1 MQPVGRLLYT
11 FSSPYELI
19 VILADVMHAHHR
31 ILKLCGYL
39 HRDLS
44 TNNIMGL
51 VGPDG
56 KVQGLLTNHDCAIK
70 VGEKRMLWS
79 EHTGT
84 LPFMSINN
92 LLGSSIE
99 RTELDD
105 WKISIHGIS
114 DTELQKYQTQIKSL
128 PGSVFGDSSYQ
139 ADRVKGLPY
148 RYGEQP
154 LHESY
159 AGHISVRT
167 WTPPGGAPDSGQAK
181 LFYWYF
187 PAIAPKTA
195 DPPLLLWLQGGP
207 GSSSMIGLFTEM
219 GPFDLTDDGEFVRRN
234 VTWANEYDL
243 LVVDQPA
250 GTGFS
255 SVVPAANLTLD
266 DLYPLARQL
275 PKNVVDAWRAKYPL
289 DVSEYSS
296 IESPMTTEYI
306 IGQAREMLRNLTLP
320 LEHWPW
326 YKRPFLQK
334 LVSSLGVRDTDIPRY
349 LADSQMYH
357 HGPMKVAEANTND
370 EFAIT
375 HYHGRKSDR
384 YFVNTGYGAN
394 ANGAKSIWERI
405 GLSNDETNDFVDG
418 YATNMRAV
426 GKDMWTFLQKFYDMR
441 PELRSR
447 DFYILS
453 ESYGGKYVPGIA
465 AVIEQKNEELA
476 ALQGSGLDRPIK
488 LRGILIGNSLVHPSL
503 QVLAHGGIGF
513 AWGLLDVDQAD
524 AVDLLAFKA
533 AGYALD
539 GDLEKGNAMRLLL
552 FDYYRNVT
560 GGVNWYDIRKRN
572 HKYKRTYLDR
582 GLNQQVVRRALHS
595 SNIPYGKDWGVYFHL
610 SRDIMRTTAPLFPYL
625 LERGLRVQLAQG
637 QFDFRDGVASNTLWI
652 NELQWGGR
660 KRFAMADRQ
669 QWWLGKELV
678 GYVRSGGN
686 LTHWVILNAG
696 HMAPGDQPEACL
708 NMVESFVAGS
718 S

>member
-1 MQPVGRLLYT
+1 MPFLFISQLLRV
-11 FSSPYELI
+11 SKPHWL
-19 VILADVMHAHHR
+19 
-31 ILKLCGYL
+31 
-39 HRDLS
+39 
-44 TNNIMGL
+44 
-51 VGPDG
+51 
-56 KVQGLLTNHDCAIK
+56 
-70 VGEKRMLWS
+70 
-79 EHTGT
+79 
-84 LPFMSINN
+84 
-92 LLGSSIE
+92 
-99 RTELDD
+99 
-105 WKISIHGIS
+105 
-114 DTELQKYQTQIKSL
+114 
-128 PGSVFGDSSYQ
+128 YQ

-148 RYGEQP
+148 KYGEQP
-154 LHESY
+154 VHESY
-159 AGHISVRT
+159 AGHITVRT
-167 WTPPGGAPDSGQAK
+167 WTPPDGAPNSGQAK

-187 PAIAPKTA
+187 PAIAPKKA

-219 GPFDLTDDGEFVRRN
+219 GPFDLTDNGEFVRRN

-266 DLYPLARQL
+266 DLYPLAHQL

-289 DVSEYSS
+289 DVSEYTN

-306 IGQAREMLRNLTLP
+306 IGQAREILRNLTLP

-349 LADSQMYH
+349 LADSGLYRH
-357 HGPMKVAEANTND
+357 SPLKVAEANIND
-370 EFAIT
+370 EFAILP
-375 HYHGRKSDR
+375 YDSYKADR
-384 YFVNTGYGAN
+384 YFVNTGYGASSN
-394 ANGAKSIWERI
+394 NTKSIWERI
-405 GLSNDETNDFVDG
+405 GLSSDETSDFVDG

-426 GKDMWTFLQKFYDMR
+426 GKDMWSFLQKFYGMR

-476 ALQGSGLDRPIK
+476 TLQSSGIAQSIN

-513 AWGLLDVDQAD
+513 AWGLLDADQAD

-572 HKYKRTYLDR
+572 HQYKRTYLDR
-582 GLNQQVVRRALHS
+582 GLNQQIVRRALHS
-595 SNIPYGKDWGVYFHL
+595 SNIPYVKDWGVYYHL

-637 QFDFRDGVASNTLWI
+637 QFDFRDGVAANTLWI

-660 KRFAMADRQ
+660 KQFAMADRQ

-708 NMVESFVAGS
+708 NMVESFVAG
-718 S
+718 